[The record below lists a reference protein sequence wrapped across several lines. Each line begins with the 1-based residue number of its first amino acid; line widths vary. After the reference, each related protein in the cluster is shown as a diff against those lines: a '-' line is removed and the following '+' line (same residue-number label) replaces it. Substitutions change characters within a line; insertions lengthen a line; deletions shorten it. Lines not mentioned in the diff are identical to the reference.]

1 VRELSYGDGLPFM
14 VMPIIDCQDNG
25 IGDVVVACWIAS
37 SAKAA
42 NLSFLVNPRQHRDIT
57 TFLGVEG
64 RYVTDMEGPNW
75 SQTPGIGHQYEYAIA
90 RSFPRSRFEV
100 WCEALGIKTLVPV
113 RPNFV
118 EDEGDRMWASEQ
130 WGKVTVSRSAPRVL
144 LFPDSAWIVRQ
155 WPHPFFAALTRRLLL
170 AGCAPA
176 VMAGD
181 RKNVEAFG
189 CWHWW
194 GCSLSKVASMMRQ
207 ADLVIANDSGPA
219 HLAGAVGTSAL
230 AICGPTTQGV
240 FAHDERIAV
249 ANIEPSKLAC
259 SGCYFSPARGFTR
272 TCGMLGCEALLRL
285 TPDQVL
291 SRTKQILENLRTN
304 RT

>member
-1 VRELSYGDGLPFM
+1 VFPLSTFLT
-14 VMPIIDCQDNG
+14 PIIDCQDNG

-42 NLSFLVNPRQHRDIT
+42 NLSLLVNPRRQREVATI
-57 TFLGVEG
+57 LGLDS
-64 RYVTDMEGPNW
+64 RFVTDGDGLNW
-75 SQTPGIGHQYEYAIA
+75 SQTPGIGHQYEYAIV
-90 RSFPRSRFEV
+90 RSSPRSRFEL
-100 WCEALGIKTLVPV
+100 WCEALGIGALTPV
-113 RPNFV
+113 RPDFL
-118 EDEGDRMWASEQ
+118 EDDGDKVWASDQ
-130 WGKVTVSRSAPRVL
+130 WEKVTVSKSTPRVL

-155 WPHPFFAALTRRLLL
+155 WPQPFFAALARGLSL
-170 AGCAPA
+170 AGCAVA
-176 VMAGD
+176 AMAGD
-181 RKNVEAFG
+181 RKHVEAFG

-207 ADLVIANDSGPA
+207 ADLVIGNDSGPA

-240 FAHDERIAV
+240 FAHDEKIAV
-249 ANIEPSKLAC
+249 ANIELSELPCC
-259 SGCYFSPARGFTR
+259 SCYFSPARGFTS

-285 TPDQVL
+285 TPDRVL
-291 SRTKQILENLRTN
+291 FRAKQMLEHNRTN